1 MSDIKEEMLSVD
13 WPLESRDD
21 GAGGGGPR
29 GLWIPPVNIRP
40 EILLVTNVHSE
51 QWKVWQYVLNDN

>member
-29 GLWIPPVNIRP
+29 GLWIPPVNIDQKYCW
-40 EILLVTNVHSE
+40 LQTSTLNSE
-51 QWKVWQYVLNDN
+51 KCDIMC

>member
-1 MSDIKEEMLSVD
+1 MKLTFRGGGTGFTTEDESTSDIKEEMLSVD

-29 GLWIPPVNIRP
+29 GLWIPPVNIR
-40 EILLVTNVHSE
+40 L
-51 QWKVWQYVLNDN
+51 